1 LATDIDVIPMVIYT
15 EFTLSANIAMA
26 SALSIVLGIVTW
38 VLLLIARSLSGST
51 VAAGG

>member
-1 LATDIDVIPMVIYT
+1 MVIYT

-38 VLLLIARSLSGST
+38 ALLLFARNFAGTT